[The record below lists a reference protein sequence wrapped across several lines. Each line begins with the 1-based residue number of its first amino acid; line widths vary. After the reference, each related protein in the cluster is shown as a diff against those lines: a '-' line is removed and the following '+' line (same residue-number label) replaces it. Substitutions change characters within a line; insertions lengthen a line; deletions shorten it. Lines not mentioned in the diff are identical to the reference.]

1 MKYVVGFCFFLVACK
16 ASPPDHYTVTGDIA
30 GLKDSTLIME
40 RPMGDTTL
48 VDTAKVVNGKFT
60 FTGSVPMPVKAYL
73 MTKERYTEFYLENA
87 NITVVGKADSFYYAH
102 ASGSSTQ
109 LVADSL
115 KDLLKDITD
124 QEDKWIT
131 EYGAAD
137 KSKDTLKLAIVEGQL
152 DSLREIRHRRT
163 DAFIGA
169 HPNSPVSLYE
179 ITGMAYAGDYS
190 RLSGLFSGL
199 DTSLQHSAAGLKFE
213 KTLAILKRR
222 DIGQKAMDFTQTSI
236 KGQPVTFSEFRRGH
250 YVLLDF
256 WASWCHPCRA
266 ENPNVLKAYNRFK
279 SRNFTVLGVSL
290 DDDSA
295 KWRKAVTQDGM
306 PWMQVSDLK
315 GWKNQVAQQYGIEG
329 IPFNF
334 LVDTTGTIIASDLRG
349 TALEKKLSQVL
360 Q

>member
-1 MKYVVGFCFFLVACK
+1 MKYVIGFCFFLVACK
-16 ASPPDHYTVTGDIA
+16 APAPDHYTVTGDIS
-30 GLKDSTLIME
+30 GLKDSTIMME
-40 RPMGDTTL
+40 REMGDTTL
-48 VDTAKVVNGKFT
+48 IDTAKVVNGKFT
-60 FTGSVPMPVKAYL
+60 FTGSVPTPVKAYL
-73 MTKERYTEFYLENA
+73 ATKEHYAELYLENA

-102 ASGSSTQ
+102 VSGSPTQ
-109 LVADSL
+109 LVADTL

-124 QEDKWIT
+124 QESKLIQ
-131 EYGAAD
+131 EYGVAD
-137 KSKDTLKLAIVEGQL
+137 KSKDTLKKAIVEGQL
-152 DSLREIRHRRT
+152 DSLREIRHKRT

-199 DTSLQHSAAGLKFE
+199 DTSLQHSPAGLKFQ

-236 KGQPVTFSEFRRGH
+236 KGLPVTFSQFRRGH

-256 WASWCHPCRA
+256 WASWCGPCRA
-266 ENPNVLKAYNRFK
+266 ENPNVLKAFNRFK
-279 SRNFTVLGVSL
+279 SYNFTVLGVSL
-290 DDDSA
+290 DDDGA
-295 KWRKAVTQDGM
+295 KWKEAVVKDGM

-315 GWKNQVAQQYGIEG
+315 GWKNQVAEQYGIQA